1 MKVKSKLSVFQKRRT
16 TKCNPRTVTPVSA
29 VCAVF
34 RTQPNAYTPKAWK
47 PDVVPLWS
55 SIAGTANA
63 EEGLATSRQIDS
75 KTSITRSAAEY
86 KLLTWCRCPFGRW
99 LFFAIEKIFKT
110 GCSKRGFLSDQIEGL
125 FEKAAGE
132 SEVNILW
139 TFVKRGLK
147 RAFSLPTTWETFSE
161 GFEQATQARK
171 CKWFVNF
178 LERASKNR
186 VPVAYAV
193 RGLFSRDTA
202 QNAKFCRIK

>member
-63 EEGLATSRQIDS
+63 EEGLATSRQINS
-75 KTSITRSAAEY
+75 KTSITRCAAWY
-86 KLLTWCRCPFGRW
+86 KSLSQGHCPFGRW
-99 LFFAIEKIFKT
+99 LFLCRQKNFQNRLFKT
-110 GCSKRGFLSDQIEGL
+110 RFSVGL
-125 FEKAAGE
+125 
-132 SEVNILW
+132 N
-139 TFVKRGLK
+139 R
-147 RAFSLPTTWETFSE
+147 RTFSE
-161 GFEQATQARK
+161 GRKQAAQAWK
-171 CKWFVNF
+171 CKWSVNF
-178 LERASKNR
+178 LEKASKNR

-193 RGLFSRDTA
+193 RGFFWGDTA
-202 QNAKFCRIK
+202 QNAKICRIK